1 MSITIW
7 DIAIVVIYFLILSAI
22 GYKSRFKQGKE
33 TSGEEYILAGR
44 RVTLPFFVASLVATW
59 YGNIMGMGEF
69 VYNNGFVAFF
79 CFGLPYYI
87 AAFFFATFL
96 AEKIRKS
103 SSKTIPEQITN
114 AFGAK
119 AGNLSTLIILIITIP
134 AAYILML
141 GSLLQMFTGWSLWL
155 SLIIGT
161 AVSLG
166 FIYHGGLRSD
176 IIANTA
182 QFIFMYVGF
191 GALLYFSITRLGSFG
206 EMFAALPSEHTTPLG
221 NLSLQYVLAW
231 YIIAFQTF
239 IDPSFHQRC
248 AAAESPKTAKKGIYV
263 SIIFWVVFDFL
274 TLFTGLYAVAYY
286 SIEPSLNAYPELA
299 DKILP
304 PVWEGLFLV
313 ALLATVMST
322 LKSYALLS
330 AATIGNDILRKLFL
344 NIKLSTTLLS
354 RVGLLATGAIG
365 IVMALAIPSA
375 IDLIYKTS
383 SIAVPALIFPLFIS
397 YSKRYEIAQKDALKI
412 MILTLLLTTFWTI
425 SNEVNSNI
433 NLQFLEFT
441 SNFEPMIPGIFLSII
456 LGLFYVR
463 KKNE

>member
-1 MSITIW
+1 MGITIW
-7 DIAIVVIYFLILSAI
+7 DIGIVIIYLLILTIISW
-22 GYKSRFKQGKE
+22 KSRFKKDSNA
-33 TSGEEYILAGR
+33 SGEDYILAGR

-69 VYNNGFVAFF
+69 VYNNGLVAFF

-103 SSKTIPEQITN
+103 DAKTIPEQITN
-114 AFGAK
+114 AYGNK
-119 AGNLSTLIILIITIP
+119 AGNISTLIILIITIP

-141 GSLLQMFTGWSLWL
+141 ASLVQMFTGLSLWL

-166 FIYHGGLRSD
+166 YIYHGGLRSD
-176 IIANTA
+176 IIANAA
-182 QFIFMYVGF
+182 QFIFMYLGF
-191 GALLYFSITRLGSFG
+191 GVLLYFSITTHGGFNDLFD
-206 EMFAALPSEHTTPLG
+206 ALPSEHITPLG
-221 NLSLQYVLAW
+221 GLSLQYVLAW

-248 AAAESPKTAKKGIYV
+248 AAAGSTKTAKRGIFV
-263 SIIFWVVFDFL
+263 SIAFWVVFDFL

-286 SIEPSLNAYPELA
+286 SIEPSLNAYPSLA

-330 AATIGNDILRKLFL
+330 AATIGNDILLKLFKNSKL
-344 NIKLSTTLLS
+344 NTTLLT
-354 RVGLLATGAIG
+354 RLGLIITGIAG
-365 IVMALAIPSA
+365 IIMALAIPSA
-375 IDLIYKTS
+375 VDLIYKTS
-383 SIAVPALIFPLFIS
+383 SIAVPALIVPLFFS
-397 YSKRYEIAQKDALKI
+397 YSKRYSLDSKNAYKI
-412 MILTLLLTTFWTI
+412 MIFTLIITSLWTI
-425 SNEVNSNI
+425 SNELYLRF
-433 NLQFLEFT
+433 NLEIFEFT
-441 SNFEPMIPGIFLSII
+441 SNFEPMIPGIFISII

-463 KKNE
+463 KQTK